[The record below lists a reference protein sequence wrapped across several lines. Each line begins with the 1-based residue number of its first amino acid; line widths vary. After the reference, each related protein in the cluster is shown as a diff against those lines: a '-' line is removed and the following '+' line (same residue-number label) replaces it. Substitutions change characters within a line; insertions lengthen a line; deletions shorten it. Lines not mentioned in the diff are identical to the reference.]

1 MCTKW
6 LLLRKKPLDTKCVS
20 FIGLPVMP
28 VLPAVPLVPSVPSE
42 EAIYELRAR
51 YIEALKKLYK
61 ETKPTDYAEDL
72 IIE

>member
-1 MCTKW
+1 
-6 LLLRKKPLDTKCVS
+6 
-20 FIGLPVMP
+20 MP

>member
-1 MCTKW
+1 
-6 LLLRKKPLDTKCVS
+6 
-20 FIGLPVMP
+20 MP
-28 VLPAVPLVPSVPSE
+28 VLPVLPLLPDDVPSE

-61 ETKPTDYAEDL
+61 ETKPAEYAEDL